1 MQPLP
6 SFAFILIFIILFF
19 DICESDDECSSNPLK
34 TISVSQSGKA
44 NFKTIQ
50 SAIDS
55 VPEGNSQWIHIQIS
69 SGVYK
74 EQVLIPKN
82 KPCIYLEGAGS
93 QSTSI
98 EWGSHENA
106 TFYIKASNTA
116 AKGITFMNTLNS
128 PVLSKVIRVTQA
140 IAAKIHAD
148 KCAFY
153 SCSFLGV
160 QDTINDDDGRH
171 YYNNC
176 YIQGAG
182 DFIYGNGQSLFEAST
197 INFSNGK
204 SSLHQDGIIT
214 AQFRDSP
221 NDPSGFVFKNCNIS
235 GTEYKT
241 ELGRA
246 MGAYA
251 RVIIANSYL
260 SDAVKP
266 EGWSQTT
273 YVGHEENLTFV
284 EEGCT
289 GPGADKSKRVKWM
302 KSLSGPE
309 LDKFLSLSFIDQ
321 EGWISE
327 LPPSIFH

>member
-1 MQPLP
+1 MQSLQ
-6 SFAFILIFIILFF
+6 SFVSILIFVVLAF
-19 DICESDDECSSNPLK
+19 DVCESGDCNNPLK
-34 TISVSQSGKA
+34 SITVGQSGKTD
-44 NFKTIQ
+44 FKTIQ

-55 VPEGNSQWIHIQIS
+55 VPAGNSQWIHIQIS

-74 EQVLIPKN
+74 EHVLIPKN

-106 TFYIKASNTA
+106 TFDIKGSNTV
-116 AKGITFMNTLNS
+116 AKGITFTNTLNS
-128 PVLSKVIRVTQA
+128 PVLSNAIAVTQA
-140 IAAKIHAD
+140 KAAKIHAD

-171 YYNNC
+171 YYKNC
-176 YIQGAG
+176 YIQGST

-197 INFSNGK
+197 IYFSNGK
-204 SSLHQDGIIT
+204 SSLHQDGVIT
-214 AQFRDSP
+214 AQYRNSP

-235 GTEYKT
+235 GTGYKT
-241 ELGRA
+241 ELGRP
-246 MGAYA
+246 MRPYA
-251 RVIIANSYL
+251 RVIIAYSYL
-260 SDAVKP
+260 SDVVRP
-266 EGWSQTT
+266 EGWSQFK
-273 YVGHEENLTFV
+273 YVGQEENLTFV

-302 KSLSGPE
+302 KSMSGPE
-309 LDKFLSLSFIDQ
+309 LDKFLSLSFIVQ
-321 EGWISE
+321 EGWISK
-327 LPPSIFH
+327 LPASVFH

>member
-1 MQPLP
+1 MQSLQ
-6 SFAFILIFIILFF
+6 SFAIILLFVVLAF
-19 DICESDDECSSNPLK
+19 DVCESDDCSNPLK
-34 TISVSQSGKA
+34 SISVSQSGKA
-44 NFKTIQ
+44 DFKTIQ

-55 VPEGNSQWIHIQIS
+55 VSAGNSQWIRIQIS

-82 KPCIYLEGAGS
+82 KPCIYFEGAGS
-93 QSTSI
+93 DSTSI

-106 TFYIKASNTA
+106 TFDIKASNTV
-116 AKGITFMNTLNS
+116 AKGITFTNTLNT
-128 PVLSKVIRVTQA
+128 PVLLDVINVVQA
-140 IAAKIHAD
+140 KAAKIHAD

-176 YIQGAG
+176 YIQGST

-197 INFSNGK
+197 IYFSNGK
-204 SSLHQDGIIT
+204 SSQLRDGVIT
-214 AQFRDSP
+214 AQYRDSP
-221 NDPSGFVFKNCNIS
+221 NDPSGFVFNNCNIS
-235 GTEYKT
+235 GIGYKT
-241 ELGRA
+241 QLGRP

-260 SDAVKP
+260 SDVVRP
-266 EGWSQTT
+266 EGWSQRT
-273 YVGHEENLTFV
+273 YVGHESNLTFV

-289 GPGADKSKRVKWM
+289 GPGADKSRRVKWM
-302 KSLSGPE
+302 KSLSRPE
-309 LDKFLSLSFIDQ
+309 LDKFLSNSFIDQ
-321 EGWISE
+321 EGWISK
-327 LPPSIFH
+327 LPTSIFH

>member
-1 MQPLP
+1 MQSLP
-6 SFAFILIFIILFF
+6 SIFAFILLFVVLAF
-19 DICESDDECSSNPLK
+19 YVCESNDCINPLK
-34 TISVSQSGKA
+34 TITVSQSGKA
-44 NFKTIQ
+44 DFETIQ
-50 SAIDS
+50 GAIDS
-55 VPEGNSQWIHIQIS
+55 VSAGNSQWIHIQIS
-69 SGVYK
+69 SGVYR
-74 EQVLIPKN
+74 EQVFIPIN

-98 EWGSHENA
+98 EWNSHENA
-106 TFYIKASNTA
+106 TFLSKADNTA
-116 AKGITFMNTLNS
+116 AKGITFTNILNN
-128 PVLSKVIRVTQA
+128 PILLEATNITQA
-140 IAAKIHAD
+140 RAAKIHAD

-160 QDTINDDDGRH
+160 QDTLNDDYGRH

-176 YIQGAG
+176 YIQGAV
-182 DFIYGNGQSLFEAST
+182 DFIYGQGQSLFEAST
-197 INFSNGK
+197 IYFSTGK
-204 SSLHQDGIIT
+204 SGLKKNGVIT
-214 AQFRDSP
+214 AQYRDSP

-235 GTEYKT
+235 GTGGKFQ
-241 ELGRA
+241 LGRA
-246 MGAYA
+246 MDAYA

-273 YVGHEENLTFV
+273 YVGHESNLTFV

-302 KSLSGPE
+302 KSLSGDE

-321 EGWISE
+321 EGWISN
-327 LPPSIFH
+327 LPTRIFH

>member
-1 MQPLP
+1 MWSLQ
-6 SFAFILIFIILFF
+6 SFALILIFVFLVF
-19 DICESDDECSSNPLK
+19 DVCSNPLK
-34 TISVSQSGKA
+34 IITVSQSGNA
-44 NFKTIQ
+44 DFKTIQ

-55 VPEGNSQWIHIQIS
+55 VPAGNSQWIHIQIS

-82 KPCIYLEGAGS
+82 KSCIYFEGAGS
-93 QSTSI
+93 DSTSI
-98 EWGSHENA
+98 EWGSHEKA
-106 TFYIKASNTA
+106 TFDIKGTNTV
-116 AKGITFMNTLNS
+116 AKGITFTNTLNS
-128 PVLSKVIRVTQA
+128 PVLLSVIQA
-140 IAAKIHAD
+140 IAVKIHAD

-176 YIQGAG
+176 YIQGAT

-197 INFSNGK
+197 IYFSNGK
-204 SSLHQDGIIT
+204 SGQYMDGVIT
-214 AQFRDSP
+214 AQFRNSP

-235 GTEYKT
+235 GTGYKT

-260 SDAVKP
+260 SDVVRP
-266 EGWSQTT
+266 EGWSQRR
-273 YVGHEENLTFV
+273 YVGQEENLTFV

-289 GPGADKSKRVKWM
+289 GPGADKSKRVEWM
-302 KSLSGPE
+302 KHLSGDE

-321 EGWISE
+321 EGWISK
-327 LPPSIFH
+327 LPPIILH

>member
-1 MQPLP
+1 MQFLR
-6 SFAFILIFIILFF
+6 SLAFILIFVVLTF
-19 DICESDDECSSNPLK
+19 DVCESDDCSNSLK
-34 TISVSQSGKA
+34 TITVSQSGKA

-55 VPEGNSQWIHIQIS
+55 VPAGNSQWIHIQIS

-74 EQVLIPKN
+74 ERVLIPKN

-93 QSTSI
+93 KSTRL

-106 TFYIKASNTA
+106 TLDIKASNTA
-116 AKGITFMNTLNS
+116 VKGITFTNTLNS
-128 PVLSKVIRVTQA
+128 PVLSDVVDVVPAK
-140 IAAKIHAD
+140 AAKIHAD

-153 SCSFLGV
+153 SCSFFGV

-176 YIQGAG
+176 YIQGAT
-182 DFIYGNGQSLFEAST
+182 DFIYGNGQSLFEACTIYFST
-197 INFSNGK
+197 GK
-204 SSLHQDGIIT
+204 SSLHQNGVIT
-214 AQFRDSP
+214 AQYRDSP
-221 NDPSGFVFKNCNIS
+221 NDPSGFVFKNCSIS
-235 GTEYKT
+235 GTGYMT

-260 SDAVKP
+260 SDVVSP
-266 EGWSQTT
+266 EGWSPLA
-273 YVGHEENLTFV
+273 YVGHEKNLTFV

-309 LDKFLSLSFIDQ
+309 LDKFLSISFVDQ
-321 EGWISE
+321 EGWISK

>member
-1 MQPLP
+1 MQSPF
-6 SFAFILIFIILFF
+6 SFAFILTFVILIF
-19 DICESDDECSSNPLK
+19 DVCESDDCSNPVK
-34 TISVSQSGKA
+34 GISVSHSGKA
-44 NFKTIQ
+44 GFKTIQ

-93 QSTSI
+93 QSTRI

-106 TFYIKASNTA
+106 TFDIKASNTA
-116 AKGITFMNTLNS
+116 AKGITFTNTLNN
-128 PVLSKVIRVTQA
+128 PVLSNAINVIPA
-140 IAAKIHAD
+140 IAAKVHAD

-160 QDTINDDDGRH
+160 QDTLNDDDGRH

-176 YIQGAG
+176 YIQGSI

-197 INFSNGK
+197 IYFSNGK
-204 SSLHQDGIIT
+204 SGQHRDGVIT
-214 AQFRDSP
+214 AQYRDSP
-221 NDPSGFVFKNCNIS
+221 KDPSGFVFKNCNIK
-235 GTEYKT
+235 GTRGCKT

-260 SDAVKP
+260 SDAVRP
-266 EGWSQTT
+266 EGWSQRT
-273 YVGHEENLTFV
+273 YVGHESKLTFV

-302 KSLSGPE
+302 KSMSGHE
-309 LDKFLSLSFIDQ
+309 LDKFLSLSFIDK
-321 EGWISE
+321 EGWISK
-327 LPPSIFH
+327 LPPRIFH